1 MVNILTDSTADLSEE
16 LVSRFNI
23 HVLPLTVIIGDKDY
37 RDGVDINTQDL
48 FSLVNQ
54 LGVLPK
60 TAAPSIVDFANHFNS
75 LKEVIYLGISSKLSA
90 CFTNSLIAS
99 QEIGNPSIHLV
110 DSLNLSTGVGMLVIK
125 AAEFSSLGF
134 SAEEVVEKIR
144 GLITKVRTSFVI
156 DKFDYLYM
164 GGRCT
169 AMQSVIGSLLKIHP
183 VIEVK
188 PDGTLGVKD
197 KIRGSR
203 NKALN
208 AMFLDFQKNLP
219 EIDMHR
225 IFITHTLCFDDA
237 AYLESQIRSICSPDE
252 ICITVAGSVVA
263 SHCGPNTIGIL
274 YMLK

>member
-75 LKEVIYLGISSKLSA
+75 LKEVIYVGISSKLSA

-110 DSLNLSTGVGMLVIK
+110 DSLNLSTGVGMLAIK